1 MTQPIAKDKLDTFLT
16 QMEGWE
22 AKGDEWILK
31 RYAFKNF
38 LKALNFANAVGFLAE
53 KAMHHPDMK
62 LGWGYVEINLQTHD
76 VGGKVTDK
84 DVELA
89 TQVEKLFKGLC

>member
-1 MTQPIAKDKLDTFLT
+1 MSWFSLPLDRTLC
-16 QMEGWE
+16 E
-22 AKGDEWILK
+22 ASPSSRLGL
-31 RYAFKNF
+31 AFKNF